1 MQGRRLV
8 YRTVR
13 VEIHCCSWCPAPR
26 GKGIEYVV
34 LANNLMISGIQ
45 RIKNIQFKAI
55 AKIVRL
61 MDNKTVY

>member
-1 MQGRRLV
+1 MQGRRPV

-13 VEIHCCSWCPAPR
+13 VEIRYYLRCPAP
-26 GKGIEYVV
+26 GCKGIEYVV
-34 LANNLMISGIQ
+34 LADNLQVSGM
-45 RIKNIQFKAI
+45 RHIKMLFKAI